1 MKFIDLLL
9 MSLGNLSRRKMR
21 TVLTILGVLIGT
33 TSVVTMISLGIGLNE
48 LTFETIDKSVSL
60 KSIEVY
66 PMSIYGMDG
75 AQQSKDVYIKDETI
89 NKLKGLEHVES
100 VSPILELDGVTLKQG
115 VYEASVTITG
125 VSDEYLDNMKLA
137 FGTKPSH
144 NDKELKLAVGKS
156 LTERFYNVKTKKAF
170 AYTNDIKDLADIDYK
185 KGTFFIV
192 YPNPEQPT
200 PQTNSSSGAE
210 TANSESTAEAAVK
223 KYIANISGV
232 EAGEGEQ
239 VGDYTSNTMYS
250 SGVYANVDVLISN
263 LRRIYGKKP
272 IPGQPVYKNGKPYSY
287 IIYNKAIVN
296 VDSIDNVV
304 KVQKL
309 IKEMGF
315 EAMAEMEWLQ
325 QSQNQTKT
333 MQATLGG
340 IGAVSLFVAAIGI
353 ANTMMMSI
361 YERTKEIGIMKVLGC
376 DMNRI
381 RDMFLIE
388 SGFIGLFGGV
398 SGVILSYIV
407 AFIINKLGVAEFFF
421 YMTGD
426 LARIPLWLAA
436 VAIVFAVIVGMLAG
450 ALPARR
456 AMSLSPLAALRN
468 E

>member
-48 LTFETIDKSVSL
+48 LTFESIDKSVSL

-100 VSPILELDGVTLKQG
+100 VSPMLELDGVTLKQG

-125 VSDEYLDNMKLA
+125 VSDEYLENMKLA

-192 YPNPEQPT
+192 YPNPEQTT
-200 PQTNSSSGAE
+200 PKGNSSS
-210 TANSESTAEAAVK
+210 NSDAPTSEGTAEAPVK

-239 VGDYTSNTMYS
+239 VGDYESNTMYS
-250 SGVYANVDVLISN
+250 SGVYANVDVLIST
-263 LRRIYGKKP
+263 LRRIYGKNP

-398 SGVILSYIV
+398 SGVVLSYIV
-407 AFIINKLGVAEFFF
+407 AFIINKLGVAEVFF

>member
-33 TSVVTMISLGIGLNE
+33 TSVVTMVSLGIGLNE
-48 LTFETIDKSVSL
+48 LTFESIDKSVSL
-60 KSIEVY
+60 KAIEVY
-66 PMSIYGMDG
+66 PMSLYGMEG
-75 AQQSKDVYIKDETI
+75 ASQAKDVFIKDETI
-89 NKLKGLEHVES
+89 KQLKSLEHVES
-100 VSPILELDGVTLKQG
+100 VSPILDIDGVILKQG
-115 VYEASVTITG
+115 VYEASITISG
-125 VSDEYLDNMKLA
+125 VSEEYLDNMKLA
-137 FGTKPSH
+137 FGTKPSSK
-144 NDKELKLAVGKS
+144 DKELKLVAGKA

-170 AYTNDIKDLADIDYK
+170 AYTYDIKDLADIDYK
-185 KGTFFIV
+185 KGTFFMV
-192 YPNPEQPT
+192 YPSPEQT
-200 PQTNSSSGAE
+200 TSTGNDSSNSDQSSSDSTTE
-210 TANSESTAEAAVK
+210 TPVK
-223 KYIANISGV
+223 KYIAHISGV
-232 EAGEGEQ
+232 EEGEGENI
-239 VGDYTSNTMYS
+239 GDYQSNTTYS
-250 SGVYANVDVLISN
+250 SGVYANVDVLITT

-287 IIYNKAIVN
+287 IIYNKAVVN
-296 VDSIDNVV
+296 VDSIDNVI

-315 EAMAEMEWLQ
+315 EANAEMEWLE

-376 DMNRI
+376 DMNKI

-407 AFIINKLGVAEFFF
+407 AFIINKLGVAEIFFS
-421 YMTGD
+421 MSGD

-436 VAIVFAVIVGMLAG
+436 VAIVFAVMVGMLAG
-450 ALPARR
+450 ALPAKR

>member
-48 LTFETIDKSVSL
+48 LTFESIDKSVSL

-100 VSPILELDGVTLKQG
+100 VSPMLELDGVTLKQG

-125 VSDEYLDNMKLA
+125 VSDEYLENMKLA

-192 YPNPEQPT
+192 YPNPEQTT
-200 PQTNSSSGAE
+200 PQTNSSSDSGTSTSEGAV
-210 TANSESTAEAAVK
+210 EAPVK
-223 KYIANISGV
+223 KYIVNISGV

-272 IPGQPVYKNGKPYSY
+272 IPGQPLYKNGKPYSY

-361 YERTKEIGIMKVLGC
+361 YERTKEIGIRKALGARKSVI
-376 DMNRI
+376 MQQ
-381 RDMFLIE
+381 FVIE
-388 SGFIGLFGGV
+388 ALLTTTIGGVIGIILGTLVSIFIGPMMSMDATPALSSIIISFSVSVSIGLIFG
-398 SGVILSYIV
+398 YMP
-407 AFIINKLGVAEFFF
+407 AARAAKLNPI
-421 YMTGD
+421 D
-426 LARIPLWLAA
+426 
-436 VAIVFAVIVGMLAG
+436 
-450 ALPARR
+450 
-456 AMSLSPLAALRN
+456 ALRN